1 MVLVFQF
8 EALFMLKL
16 IYFALESHLAFTAWK
31 EPQIEKL
38 TPLLLLQLF
47 ELMKWKWS
55 YFFDSR
61 HFSGK
66 KSWPDFEGLP
76 GASRW
81 IPHHET
87 GPKNFFCP
95 KTTKYHQDSHVKGPA
110 QFQTVNRSWVVFY
123 PFWPAVPKPL
133 TLGALSKG
141 HPKYLFG
148 ATKWPPK
155 HYGGA
160 SLTDPVAMGKITT

>member
-1 MVLVFQF
+1 MPNSFK
-8 EALFMLKL
+8 EPN
-16 IYFALESHLAFTAWK
+16 ISISAWK

-38 TPLLLLQLF
+38 TPLLLLQFF

-81 IPHHET
+81 RSHHET
-87 GPKNFFCP
+87 CPKKFFGP
-95 KTTKYHQDSHVKGPA
+95 KTTKYPEDSHLRGVAK
-110 QFQTVNRSWVVFY
+110 FQTVNWSWVVFD

-133 TLGALSKG
+133 TLGALSNG

-155 HYGGA
+155 HYGGP
-160 SLTDPVAMGKITT
+160 SLTDSVAIGKITA

>member
-1 MVLVFQF
+1 MKRASNQKTNTTFIVTTFWAYEVKVVLFFRF
-8 EALFMLKL
+8 EAFFRQKIMTWLWGAPRGQPLNPP
-16 IYFALESHLAFTAWK
+16 SRNWS
-31 EPQIEKL
+31 QI
-38 TPLLLLQLF
+38 
-47 ELMKWKWS
+47 
-55 YFFDSR
+55 FF
-61 HFSGK
+61 F
-66 KSWPDFEGLP
+66 
-76 GASRW
+76 
-81 IPHHET
+81 
-87 GPKNFFCP
+87 P